1 VRILH
6 VDPALTWRGGER
18 QVFLLAAELHRRGHE
33 TEVAADPVS
42 PLFRRARDAG
52 IPTTPLRIRGDLD
65 PAAIVALARRLR
77 REPPGV
83 LHLHT
88 ARAHAA
94 GGLAARLAGFGPVL
108 VTRRLELPPRGA
120 LGRWKYRALGDHFV
134 AISGAV
140 EESLTAAGV
149 PASRISRIPSG
160 VVIPREAAA
169 TRPQRPWTV
178 GTLAAFT
185 PQKDPET
192 WRITVEA
199 VCASDPEIR
208 FVWAGEGELRAP
220 LEVALQRAG
229 IADRVRL
236 PGFLADPERDFWPE
250 IDVFFL
256 PSAFEALGTVFLD
269 ALARGIPVVATTVG
283 GIPEFVRTD
292 REGLLAAPG
301 DADALAKALGRL
313 RGDPTAARE
322 MGEAGRERARAFEI
336 GGIVS
341 DIVSLYEKLQGQG
354 GDS

>member
-1 VRILH
+1 M
-6 VDPALTWRGGER
+6 
-18 QVFLLAAELHRRGHE
+18 
-33 TEVAADPVS
+33 
-42 PLFRRARDAG
+42 
-52 IPTTPLRIRGDLD
+52 
-65 PAAIVALARRLR
+65 
-77 REPPGV
+77 
-83 LHLHT
+83 
-88 ARAHAA
+88 
-94 GGLAARLAGFGPVL
+94 
-108 VTRRLELPPRGA
+108 
-120 LGRWKYRALGDHFV
+120 
-134 AISGAV
+134 
-140 EESLTAAGV
+140 
-149 PASRISRIPSG
+149 
-160 VVIPREAAA
+160 
-169 TRPQRPWTV
+169 
-178 GTLAAFT
+178 
-185 PQKDPET
+185 
-192 WRITVEA
+192 
-199 VCASDPEIR
+199 
-208 FVWAGEGELRAP
+208 
-220 LEVALQRAG
+220 
-229 IADRVRL
+229 RL